1 MERALDVQ
9 GRPLKRR
16 LAMKQRQSPRVS
28 LFQLLF
34 LTRREPTPERVQVI
48 WDRLRIAR
56 LAPEDVNT
64 SRDELI
70 HLKNQAYLLKSRALL
85 NRLTLCGPTVHE
97 VNRLRVWL
105 EEAGVQLTDEK
116 APDAPIDL
124 TESELSEM
132 LRAAYQREAL
142 DYLAEAR
149 RRPTIPL
156 VELVRDRFDRA
167 GVDVTAVPT
176 MFFLELNELA
186 LRATLHDPTL

>member
-1 MERALDVQ
+1 
-9 GRPLKRR
+9 
-16 LAMKQRQSPRVS
+16 MKQRRSPRVS

-56 LAPEDVNT
+56 LAPEDVRT

-105 EEAGVQLTDEK
+105 EEAGVQLTDERT
-116 APDAPIDL
+116 PDAPIDL

-142 DYLAEAR
+142 DYLDEAR